1 MNKLEII
8 DYLNTD
14 NKTGSKSRENHIK
27 KRFPDL
33 YVAVINIDFIN
44 SWYEKLYCFLNNIDD
59 IPTCQKDE
67 CLNNVNF
74 GGYSKGY
81 YKYCSVKC
89 RNSDIKVVNN
99 NKKIFFEKYG
109 VDNPMK
115 LDNIKD
121 KSKKTKKKRYGDENF
136 NNIIK
141 CKETKKNLYND
152 EFYSNR
158 EQARLTSLENHG
170 CVNYTNRNKA
180 KQTSLDRYGDE
191 FYNNREQARLT
202 SLDRY
207 SVNVYNNREQAR
219 LTSLDRYGETSY
231 MKTDEYK
238 NKLFLKT
245 IKNLGNK
252 LNISINCL
260 KYDGSD
266 YIINNYCEKHET
278 FKINRYVLKNR
289 LMYHIENICTKCNPI
304 SEQSSIKE
312 NEISEFISSLN
323 VKYVRNNRNVL
334 NGKELDI
341 YVPEHNVGIEF
352 NGLYWHSNINIERKY
367 HLNKTDECE
376 QQDIQLLHI
385 FENEWIYKK
394 EIVKSIIKSKLGLIE
409 NKIFARKTEIREI
422 DNNKLIRDF
431 LETNHI
437 QGFVGSSVKIGLFYN
452 NDLVSIMT
460 FGKKRLSMGNKLNI
474 NDEYEMLR
482 FCNKLN
488 TSVIG
493 GASKLLKYFI
503 KTYSPKS
510 ILTFA
515 DRRYS
520 QGKLYEK
527 LSFEFI
533 GNTEPNYWYF
543 KAHEYILHY
552 RFKFRKDVLVKEG
565 YDPTKTEQQIM
576 AERDYNRIYDSG
588 NMKFK
593 LILE

>member
-1 MNKLEII
+1 L
-8 DYLNTD
+8 
-14 NKTGSKSRENHIK
+14 
-27 KRFPDL
+27 
-33 YVAVINIDFIN
+33 
-44 SWYEKLYCFLNNIDD
+44 
-59 IPTCQKDE
+59 
-67 CLNNVNF
+67 
-74 GGYSKGY
+74 
-81 YKYCSVKC
+81 
-89 RNSDIKVVNN
+89 
-99 NKKIFFEKYG
+99 
-109 VDNPMK
+109 
-115 LDNIKD
+115 
-121 KSKKTKKKRYGDENF
+121 
-136 NNIIK
+136 
-141 CKETKKNLYND
+141 
-152 EFYSNR
+152 
-158 EQARLTSLENHG
+158 
-170 CVNYTNRNKA
+170 
-180 KQTSLDRYGDE
+180 
-191 FYNNREQARLT
+191 
-202 SLDRY
+202 
-207 SVNVYNNREQAR
+207 
-219 LTSLDRYGETSY
+219 
-231 MKTDEYK
+231 
-238 NKLFLKT
+238 
-245 IKNLGNK
+245 
-252 LNISINCL
+252 
-260 KYDGSD
+260 
-266 YIINNYCEKHET
+266 
-278 FKINRYVLKNR
+278 
-289 LMYHIENICTKCNPI
+289 
-304 SEQSSIKE
+304 
-312 NEISEFISSLN
+312 
-323 VKYVRNNRNVL
+323 
-334 NGKELDI
+334 
-341 YVPEHNVGIEF
+341 
-352 NGLYWHSNINIERKY
+352 
-367 HLNKTDECE
+367 
-376 QQDIQLLHI
+376 
-385 FENEWIYKK
+385 
-394 EIVKSIIKSKLGLIE
+394 